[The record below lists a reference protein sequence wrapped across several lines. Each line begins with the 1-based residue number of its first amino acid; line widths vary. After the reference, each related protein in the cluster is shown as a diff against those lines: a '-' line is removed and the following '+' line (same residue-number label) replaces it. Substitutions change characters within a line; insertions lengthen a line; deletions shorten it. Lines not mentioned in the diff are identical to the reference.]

1 MVFESDSLR
10 AMRSRLETHVIPE
23 LTGNQLSLRQRLSE
37 GAFGT
42 VYIADAHGLP
52 EYGGAAA
59 AAKEAAATA
68 ATAEENK
75 RLVAVKFLS
84 ETASEQEK

>member
-1 MVFESDSLR
+1 
-10 AMRSRLETHVIPE
+10 MRSRLETHVIPE

-52 EYGGAAA
+52 EYGGGG
-59 AAKEAAATA
+59 AAATKDNSA
-68 ATAEENK
+68 ASSSSSGEDEGGGSK

-84 ETASEQEK
+84 ESASEQEK